1 MHKQQRTFQIS
12 INGVA
17 SKQNILK
24 NIFQP
29 QPALSPCQPWG
40 WVPFPLEAPVALG
53 RLCVCE
59 CQPPL
64 PSFAHLNHT
73 PHQPLPNLTSTST
86 IPQPFPQALLN
97 LTTSS
102 NTTYLNLNSLQP
114 QPTST
119 TPKSYLHLNHSPST
133 SQSYLLFKHTLSEP
147 QLSRNHASYTITP
160 SKTTPCTFLQ
170 Y

>member
-1 MHKQQRTFQIS
+1 M
-12 INGVA
+12 
-17 SKQNILK
+17 
-24 NIFQP
+24 
-29 QPALSPCQPWG
+29 
-40 WVPFPLEAPVALG
+40 
-53 RLCVCE
+53 CE

-114 QPTST
+114 QPTLT
-119 TPKSYLHLNHSPST
+119 TPKSYLHLNHTST
-133 SQSYLLFKHTLSEP
+133 IPQALLNLTSSSNTTYLNLNSAATLPLIHPLIKPLPATSCYFKT
-147 QLSRNHASYTITP
+147 SYTHAHQTVARLFP
-160 SKTTPCTFLQ
+160 S
-170 Y
+170 